1 MSDRKLDAEA
11 LLSDENPFISLYTNY
26 TTKEAKKAKIPE
38 E

>member
-11 LLSDENPFISLYTNY
+11 LLSGESLFIFLYTNY